1 MAKRPEETLALPA
14 FIMKK
19 MWRRFIDHKIA
30 YAGGQL
36 AYFFILSIFP
46 FLIFFNAVVASLDIP
61 PSSVITFLDP
71 FFPEQIVSLIAGY
84 IEHISSGSSVTL
96 LSFGIV
102 LALFSASK
110 SVRSLIYSFDLAY
123 GIKKPRNFFVNTLFS
138 MLYIFLFAVLLVV
151 CIIIVALGN
160 DFITKTL
167 SEIVIPF
174 AFLDLISFLKWILMS
189 AVLFCILSLVYKF
202 IPSVPVRFL
211 DTVPGTLFS
220 LAAFLVLTSLF
231 SFYVNVLMSS
241 LSLYGSLSAIILLM
255 FWMYFAGIIIVLG
268 AELNKLI
275 SDIKRIRSA

>member
-14 FIMKK
+14 FITKK

-30 YAGGQL
+30 YTGGQL

-61 PSSVITFLDP
+61 PNSVISFLDP
-71 FFPEQIVSLIAGY
+71 IFPEQIVSLIASY
-84 IEHISSGSSVTL
+84 IEYISSKSSVTL

-138 MLYIFLFAVLLVV
+138 MLYIFLFAVLLVL

-160 DFITKTL
+160 DFITETL
-167 SEIVIPF
+167 SEIVVPF
-174 AFLDLISFLKWILMS
+174 DFLDLISFLKWILMS

-202 IPSVPVRFL
+202 IPSVRVKFL
-211 DTVPGTLFS
+211 DTIPGTLFS

-241 LSLYGSLSAIILLM
+241 ISLYGSLSAIILLM
-255 FWMYFAGIIIVLG
+255 FWMYFAGIILVMG

>member
-14 FIMKK
+14 FITKK

-30 YAGGQL
+30 YTGGQL

-61 PSSVITFLDP
+61 PNSVISFLDP
-71 FFPEQIVSLIAGY
+71 IFPEQIVSLIASY
-84 IEHISSGSSVTL
+84 IEYISSKSSVTL

-138 MLYIFLFAVLLVV
+138 MLYIFLFAVLLVL

-160 DFITKTL
+160 DFITETL

-202 IPSVPVRFL
+202 IPSVRVRFL

-231 SFYVNVLMSS
+231 SFYVNVFMSS
-241 LSLYGSLSAIILLM
+241 ISLYGSLSAIILLM
-255 FWMYFAGIIIVLG
+255 FWMYFAGIILVMG

>member
-14 FIMKK
+14 FITKK

-61 PSSVITFLDP
+61 PNSVITFLDP
-71 FFPEQIVSLIAGY
+71 FFPEQIVSLIASY
-84 IEHISSGSSVTL
+84 IEYISTGSSVTL

-110 SVRSLIYSFDLAY
+110 SVRSLINSFDLAY
-123 GIKKPRNFFVNTLFS
+123 GIKKPRNFFINTLFS

-160 DFITKTL
+160 DFITETL

-189 AVLFCILSLVYKF
+189 TVLFCILSLVYKF
-202 IPSVPVRFL
+202 IPSVPVRFS

-241 LSLYGSLSAIILLM
+241 ISLYGSLSAIILLM
-255 FWMYFAGIIIVLG
+255 FWMYFAGIIIVMG

-275 SDIKRIRSA
+275 SDIKRIRNA

>member
-14 FIMKK
+14 FITKK

-30 YAGGQL
+30 YTGGQL

-61 PSSVITFLDP
+61 PNSVISFLDP
-71 FFPEQIVSLIAGY
+71 FFPEQIVSLIASY
-84 IEHISSGSSVTL
+84 IEYISSKSSVTL
-96 LSFGIV
+96 LSFGIII
-102 LALFSASK
+102 ALFSASK

-160 DFITKTL
+160 DFITETL

-174 AFLDLISFLKWILMS
+174 AFLDLISFLRWILMS

-202 IPSVPVRFL
+202 IPSVPVRFS
-211 DTVPGTLFS
+211 DTIPGTLFS

-241 LSLYGSLSAIILLM
+241 ISLYGSLSAVILLM
-255 FWMYFAGIIIVLG
+255 FWLYFAGIIIVMG

-275 SDIKRIRSA
+275 SDIKRIRNA

>member
-14 FIMKK
+14 FITKK

-30 YAGGQL
+30 YTGGQL

-61 PSSVITFLDP
+61 PNSVISFLDP
-71 FFPEQIVSLIAGY
+71 FFPEQIVSLIASY
-84 IEHISSGSSVTL
+84 IEYISSKSSVTL

-138 MLYIFLFAVLLVV
+138 MLYIFLFAVLLVL

-160 DFITKTL
+160 DFITETL
-167 SEIVIPF
+167 SEIVVPF
-174 AFLDLISFLKWILMS
+174 DFLDLISFLKWILMS

-202 IPSVPVRFL
+202 IPSVRVKFL
-211 DTVPGTLFS
+211 DTIPGTLFS

-241 LSLYGSLSAIILLM
+241 ISLYGSLSAIILLM
-255 FWMYFAGIIIVLG
+255 FWMYFAGIILVMG